1 MLEVVVV
8 HGFVLVPGPAS
19 DCESFAAYASSPE
32 FAQYRCR
39 VRRPGDVEGDR
50 AARGLHIQT
59 HRAVDGVPGAV
70 VALGQLP
77 VGGCRVARRP
87 ARASR
92 VRRDR
97 SFARSPVRAA
107 QRLPIVDS
115 LGIPRALRAASC
127 GALPVKKPPGAS
139 RDIAG
144 AAQAIAGAARARP
157 RILRTN
163 AARDRSATAALDI
176 L

>member
-1 MLEVVVV
+1 VV

-39 VRRPGDVEGDR
+39 VRRPGDVEGQG

-59 HRAVDGVPGAV
+59 HGGAGGVPGAV
-70 VALGQLP
+70 VALGQLL
-77 VGGCRVARRP
+77 GFGCRGARRP

-127 GALPVKKPPGAS
+127 GAARTAARKMAPGAS
-139 RDIAG
+139 RYIAG
-144 AAQAIAGAARARP
+144 AAQAIAADFAHEC
-157 RILRTN
+157 
-163 AARDRSATAALDI
+163 
-176 L
+176 